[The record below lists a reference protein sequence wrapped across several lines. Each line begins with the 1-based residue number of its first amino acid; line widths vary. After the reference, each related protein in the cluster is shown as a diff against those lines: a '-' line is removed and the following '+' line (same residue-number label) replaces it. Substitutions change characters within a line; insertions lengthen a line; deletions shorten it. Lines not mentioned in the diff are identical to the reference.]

1 MGDYSLS
8 TATPSAVV
16 YSRGGEDLEQS
27 RGWSDFAREARTQL
41 GEGTRLFRAPGRVN
55 LIGEHTDYNE
65 GFVLPAAIR
74 FSAWTAAR
82 PRDDDILTVRSEHFP
97 GTREFSV
104 RVPPSVRT
112 GHWSDYVA
120 GVLYAAMREGIR
132 LRGADL
138 VIRGEVPIG
147 AGLGSS
153 AALETVVAL
162 ALLSLSNVQLDR
174 TGIALL
180 CQRAEREFVGVQVGI
195 MDQFVSAHATEGAAI
210 LLDCRSLHFERK
222 PLPAGAVIVIC
233 DTMKRHSLAAG
244 DYNQRRREC
253 HEGVE
258 ELSRHI
264 PGVRALRDVTPEL
277 LDANERFL
285 PPLIYRRCRHVVREN
300 ARVLLAS
307 RALDRREILRF
318 GRLMYES
325 HQSLRNDYEVSCP
338 ELDTL
343 VRIAS
348 SLPGVYGAR
357 MTGGGFGGCTVNL
370 VSEGDVENFRR
381 RICSCYFA
389 ATRMEPAVYVTGAA
403 RGAEEIT
410 VAAPDSSEV

>member
-1 MGDYSLS
+1 
-8 TATPSAVV
+8 
-16 YSRGGEDLEQS
+16 
-27 RGWSDFAREARTQL
+27 
-41 GEGTRLFRAPGRVN
+41 
-55 LIGEHTDYNE
+55 
-65 GFVLPAAIR
+65 
-74 FSAWTAAR
+74 
-82 PRDDDILTVRSEHFP
+82 
-97 GTREFSV
+97 
-104 RVPPSVRT
+104 
-112 GHWSDYVA
+112 
-120 GVLYAAMREGIR
+120 VLYAAMREGIR

-138 VIRGEVPIG
+138 VICGEVPIG

>member
-74 FSAWTAAR
+74 FSAWAAAR

-104 RVPPSVRT
+104 RVPPSVRA

-162 ALLSLSNVQLDR
+162 ALLSLSKVQLDR

-195 MDQFVSAHATEGAAI
+195 MGQFVSAHATEGAAI

-222 PLPAGAVIVIC
+222 PLPAAAVIVIC

-264 PGVRALRDVTPEL
+264 SGVRALRDVTPEQ

-307 RALDRREILRF
+307 RALDRGEILRF

-370 VSEGDVENFRR
+370 VSEGDVESFRR

-389 ATRMEPAVYVTGAA
+389 ATRMEPAVYVTGAS

-410 VAAPDSSEV
+410 VAAPGSSEV